1 MGRKRRSLDPTSP
14 KAARAAE
21 LARELLTA
29 LIAASRGE
37 KALLNDT
44 LATIQHAED
53 PELLMHLLLAQATL
67 THAALARIVVA
78 AQPESLS
85 DEQLAQAFDAALRQ
99 LLADAAASDLRY

>member
-1 MGRKRRSLDPTSP
+1 MGRQRRSLDPRSP

-37 KALLNDT
+37 PALLNDT
-44 LATIQHAED
+44 LATIQLAED
-53 PELLMHLLLAQATL
+53 PELSMHLLLAQATL
-67 THAALARIVVA
+67 THAALARIVVTEH
-78 AQPESLS
+78 PEELS
-85 DEQLAQAFDAALRQ
+85 DEQLTEAFNAALRQ